1 MLVGTKPFLHN
12 IANIDSD
19 FIVLLQ
25 QLFIVGQKCTGLV
38 LSKRLTYQ
46 LAFTYQYPKK
56 TYQILLIYQYLHLLY

>member
-25 QLFIVGQKCTGLV
+25 QLFIVGQKMYRVSIVKT
-38 LSKRLTYQ
+38 TYISTRVHIST
-46 LAFTYQYPKK
+46 L
-56 TYQILLIYQYLHLLY
+56 